1 MPARAREEREAGGD
15 IIISVVVRGVRAC
28 RAQAEDTLVLVHR
41 SSHAREKVA
50 RGERTAGWD
59 TMSFGGGFGATPGSS
74 RTSLIKSFTPLT

>member
-50 RGERTAGWD
+50 RVRCALD
-59 TMSFGGGFGATPGSS
+59 GARS
-74 RTSLIKSFTPLT
+74 PLVALAS